1 MYKQKRCVSVYSPI
15 TALRPDSLI
24 RQTGGKKNV
33 LLLSKTKTKPCPWR
47 AEGYSL
53 LYLDFEEVKTKPAE
67 LFLSE
72 SQMRKE
78 SDEKRYRAEMT
89 ALLTQRPQEVR
100 VKPKHQN
107 SDRNGARMSQTS
119 IELQPQQSDHS
130 EPRPEPESRLQPPPQ
145 LQLTEQ
151 PQHSHQLQQQN
162 PLQPGEPQLLNT
174 ERQEKSAWVTP
185 QRLFGL
191 LLVLFI
197 GIAILGLVYYLHH
210 ILHTGSGNIAANVT
224 PCVST
229 ACQWAA
235 ARLSMSTDPFAQPC
249 DYFVS
254 ICGSEGLKSKG
265 RQRSHGIPG
274 HSQNPIERLAETDK
288 QNKNE
293 HRRLGE
299 DTTLSRK
306 TLLLQYLRGILETNQ
321 SSSSSAV
328 QKTKDFYHSCLD
340 TRSLEAAG
348 AEPFLRLIQKL
359 GGWAVSGQWNRTDFN
374 YTLGLL
380 MREYETFPFFNLYVG
395 KDPNE
400 AASNRTKRYIQ
411 IDQPDLLIPIEWN
424 SNTQKSRAKTE
435 TLRPFLASCQSY
447 LAFLG
452 SPPSMRMLHVGTF
465 ISLSSELAV
474 AASPLQYRLSKGQLY
489 QRMTI
494 RDLQSQAP
502 AIDWLG
508 CLEAAFH
515 PLSLTEDDHVLLHN
529 LPYIIQ
535 MSRIINKWLHKS
547 EMSNSGTLHTFM
559 VLNLLHT
566 LMPAIDSRFSE
577 TARNF
582 SLALG
587 NIEEEVPRWKR
598 CILETERGFDSVFA
612 HLLSETTSRR
622 ETEEIVENVFFAF
635 ISKIMDLRWKDQN
648 SFQRFIDKVYSSP
661 PRLLSSKEISNED
674 DLDLLFS
681 EVTVSSSGFF
691 TNYLQLLSLWQK
703 RRSKLLATQTEDA
716 DILSVAPSLVSNGLL
731 FPMGMFVPPL
741 FHPTYPKAMNYG
753 AVGFLVAKDIFHLFL
768 PEIYSHSPTM
778 RAVGECVWTHYLK
791 ATEKAGQVRAT
802 ILPTARQEEVWL
814 QYSALQVALQAYHQ
828 SLSQNPADTSVS
840 GLHHTQLFFRS
851 FSQVSCDTD
860 PDGESMPLDASFL
873 IPVMC
878 SQSGLCPT
886 SPQCSLKTQ
895 QDKSQAC

>member
-1 MYKQKRCVSVYSPI
+1 
-15 TALRPDSLI
+15 
-24 RQTGGKKNV
+24 
-33 LLLSKTKTKPCPWR
+33 
-47 AEGYSL
+47 
-53 LYLDFEEVKTKPAE
+53 
-67 LFLSE
+67 
-72 SQMRKE
+72 MRKE
-78 SDEKRYRAEMT
+78 GDEEIQSRDDGT
-89 ALLTQRPQEVR
+89 LTQQEAR
-100 VKPKHQN
+100 VKPERHS
-107 SDRNGARMSQTS
+107 SDRNGARMSQAS

-130 EPRPEPESRLQPPPQ
+130 KSRPEPESRLQPPPQ

-162 PLQPGEPQLLNT
+162 PLQPVQQELLNT
-174 ERQEKSAWVTP
+174 ERQEKSTWVTP

-191 LLVLFI
+191 LLVFFI
-197 GIAILGLVYYLHH
+197 GIGIVGLVYYLHH
-210 ILHTGSGNIAANVT
+210 ILHTGSGNNAANVT

-235 ARLSMSTDPFAQPC
+235 ARFSVSTDPFIQPC

-254 ICGSEGLKSKG
+254 MCGSKRLKSKG
-265 RQRSHGIPG
+265 RQRSHSILS

-288 QNKNE
+288 QNKTE

-299 DTTLSRK
+299 DATLSRK
-306 TLLLQYLRGILETNQ
+306 TLLLQYLRGILESNQ
-321 SSSSSAV
+321 SSSSAAV

-359 GGWAVSGQWNRTDFN
+359 GGWAVSGEWNRTDFN

-380 MREYETFPFFNLYVG
+380 MREYGTFPFFNLYVG

-411 IDQPDLLIPIEWN
+411 IDQPDLLIPIEWDDT
-424 SNTQKSRAKTE
+424 TQKSRAKAE

-452 SPPSMRMLHVGTF
+452 SPPSMSMLHVGTF

-508 CLEAAFH
+508 CLQAAFH
-515 PLSLTEDDHVLLHN
+515 PLSLTADDHVLLHN
-529 LPYIIQ
+529 LPYIVQ
-535 MSRIINKWLHKS
+535 MSRIINNWLHKP
-547 EMSNSGTLHTFM
+547 EMSNSGILHTFM

-566 LMPAIDSRFSE
+566 LMPAMDSRFSE
-577 TARNF
+577 TAKNF

-587 NIEEEVPRWKR
+587 NIEEEVPRWKH
-598 CILETERGFDSVFA
+598 CVLETKRGFDTVLT
-612 HLLSETTSRR
+612 HLLSETAARR
-622 ETEEIVENVFFAF
+622 ETEEIIENVFFAF
-635 ISKIMDLRWKDQN
+635 VSKITDLRWKDQK
-648 SFQRFIDKVYSSP
+648 SFQHFIDKVYSSP
-661 PRLLSSKEISNED
+661 PRLLSSKDISNED

-681 EVTVSSSGFF
+681 EVTVSSSSFF

-703 RRSKLLATQTEDA
+703 RRSKLLAAQTEDA

-768 PEIYSHSPTM
+768 PEN
-778 RAVGECVWTHYLK
+778 YLDC
-791 ATEKAGQVRAT
+791 
-802 ILPTARQEEVWL
+802 
-814 QYSALQVALQAYHQ
+814 H
-828 SLSQNPADTSVS
+828 
-840 GLHHTQLFFRS
+840 
-851 FSQVSCDTD
+851 
-860 PDGESMPLDASFL
+860 
-873 IPVMC
+873 
-878 SQSGLCPT
+878 
-886 SPQCSLKTQ
+886 
-895 QDKSQAC
+895 

>member
-1 MYKQKRCVSVYSPI
+1 
-15 TALRPDSLI
+15 
-24 RQTGGKKNV
+24 
-33 LLLSKTKTKPCPWR
+33 
-47 AEGYSL
+47 
-53 LYLDFEEVKTKPAE
+53 
-67 LFLSE
+67 
-72 SQMRKE
+72 
-78 SDEKRYRAEMT
+78 
-89 ALLTQRPQEVR
+89 
-100 VKPKHQN
+100 
-107 SDRNGARMSQTS
+107 MSQTS
-119 IELQPQQSDHS
+119 IELQQSDRSKSH
-130 EPRPEPESRLQPPPQ
+130 PEPESRLQPVPQ

-151 PQHSHQLQQQN
+151 PQHFHQLQQQN
-162 PLQPGEPQLLNT
+162 PLQPGQQQLLNT
-174 ERQEKSAWVTP
+174 ERQEKSVWVTP

-191 LLVLFI
+191 LLVFFI
-197 GIAILGLVYYLHH
+197 GIAILGLAYYLHH
-210 ILHTGSGNIAANVT
+210 VLHTGSGNNAANVT

-235 ARLSMSTDPFAQPC
+235 ARLSMSTDPFTQAC

-254 ICGSEGLKSKG
+254 MCGSKRLQLKSKG
-265 RQRSHGIPG
+265 RQRSHGILG

-288 QNKNE
+288 QNKTE
-293 HRRLGE
+293 RRRLRE
-299 DTTLSRK
+299 DTILSRK

-340 TRSLEAAG
+340 TRSLEAVG

-380 MREYETFPFFNLYVG
+380 MREYGTFPFFNLYIG
-395 KDPNE
+395 KDLNE

-424 SNTQKSRAKTE
+424 SQTQKSRAKTE

-508 CLEAAFH
+508 CLQAAFH

-535 MSRIINKWLHKS
+535 MSRIINKWLHKP
-547 EMSNSGTLHTFM
+547 EMSNSGILHTFM

-566 LMPAIDSRFSE
+566 LMPAMDSRFSE
-577 TARNF
+577 TAKNF

-587 NIEEEVPRWKR
+587 NIEEEVPRWKQ
-598 CILETERGFDSVFA
+598 CVLETERGFDSVLT
-612 HLLSETTSRR
+612 HLLGETTARR

-635 ISKIMDLRWKDQN
+635 ISKITDLRWKDQK

-703 RRSKLLATQTEDA
+703 RRSKLLAAQTEDA

-768 PEIYSHSPTM
+768 PEIYSHNLTM

-791 ATEKAGQVRAT
+791 ATEKAGQVQAT
-802 ILPTARQEEVWL
+802 NLSTAWQEEVWL
-814 QYSALQVALQAYHQ
+814 QYSSLQVALQAYHQ
-828 SLSQNPADTSVS
+828 SLNQNPADTSVS

-860 PDGESMPLDASFL
+860 LDGESMPLDASFL

-878 SQSGLCPT
+878 AESGLCPT
-886 SPQCSLKTQ
+886 SPQCSIKAQ